1 MRTKRPKRSF
11 LDDYIK
17 VCKKILRET
26 VGITPTKI
34 SKNSKKYN
42 RKKLKEKDRKD
53 FEESFGY

>member
-1 MRTKRPKRSF
+1 MKKKRTKRNF

-17 VCKKILRET
+17 VWKKVMRDV
-26 VGITPTKI
+26 VGFSPTKI
-34 SKNSKKYN
+34 TKNSKKYN